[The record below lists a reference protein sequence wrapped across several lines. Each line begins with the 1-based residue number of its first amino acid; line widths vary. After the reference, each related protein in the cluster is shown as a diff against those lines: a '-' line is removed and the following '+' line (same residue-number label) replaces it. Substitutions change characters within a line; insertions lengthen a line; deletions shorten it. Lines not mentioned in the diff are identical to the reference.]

1 MSNWTYVHVGQDYF
15 DTEMDREFLLDLREI
30 RVLLDKEKELKQ

>member
-1 MSNWTYVHVGQDYF
+1 MSNWTYTQTGSDYF

-30 RVLLDKEKELKQ
+30 RVLSDKEKELKQ